1 MEYNEK
7 TMRELIELLA
17 LNIIDE
23 IHWQDSKKVYLGEY
37 TLGINDRYHYDGT
50 YKKWYSEVKEFY
62 YFVQNEDMLEDDEE
76 PIIDGFANVGELAD
90 LLIDN
95 YLIHQEIIDAVHRAA
110 RKRNEKMIYRMR
122 GYEKTLDKVGALD
135 EYYNYYTS
143 DDHEI
148 AVDQLQR
155 ITNTKIIERQ
165 DLLTRYFMNYSKI
178 IMGSVFNNKYTMT
191 VDIDYDTP
199 DNTPPKTG
207 VLAKNVPMTVD
218 IDYDTPDNTSP
229 KTGVLAKNVPMT
241 VDIDYDTP
249 DNTII
254 FTINDAKTKKPILN
268 GKIEKDQ
275 FVSIRYAHNNNR
287 GLYLNLSYLDHQD
300 VIDSR
305 IYESDIIVSTRRVRD
320 YYVLAFQLKE
330 EKNE

>member
-1 MEYNEK
+1 MEYNEE

-23 IHWQDSKKVYLGEY
+23 IHWRDSKKVYLGEY

-148 AVDQLQR
+148 AIDQLQR

-191 VDIDYDTP
+191 VDIDY
-199 DNTPPKTG
+199 G
-207 VLAKNVPMTVD
+207 
-218 IDYDTPDNTSP
+218 
-229 KTGVLAKNVPMT
+229 
-241 VDIDYDTP
+241 TP

-268 GKIEKDQ
+268 GKIEKDK
-275 FVSIRYAHNNNR
+275 FVSIRYAHNNSK
-287 GLYLNLSYLDHQD
+287 GLYLNLSYLKHQD

-305 IYESDIIVSTRRVRD
+305 IDESDIIVSTRRVRD

>member
-1 MEYNEK
+1 MEYNEE
-7 TMRELIELLA
+7 TIRELIELLA

-37 TLGINDRYHYDGT
+37 TLGINGRHHYDGT
-50 YKKWYSEVKEFY
+50 YKKWYPEVKEFY
-62 YFVQNEDMLEDDEE
+62 YFVQNKDMLEDDEE

-95 YLIHQEIIDAVHRAA
+95 YLIHQEIIDAVHGAA

-122 GYEKTLDKVGALD
+122 GYEKTLGKVGALD

-148 AVDQLQR
+148 AIDQLQR
-155 ITNTKIIERQ
+155 ITDTKIIERQ

-178 IMGSVFNNKYTMT
+178 IMGSVFNNKYT
-191 VDIDYDTP
+191 
-199 DNTPPKTG
+199 
-207 VLAKNVPMTVD
+207 
-218 IDYDTPDNTSP
+218 
-229 KTGVLAKNVPMT
+229 MT

-275 FVSIRYAHNNNR
+275 FVSIRYAHNNSR
-287 GLYLNLSYLDHQD
+287 GLYLNLSYLEHQD

-305 IYESDIIVSTRRVRD
+305 IDESDIIVSTRRVRD

>member
-1 MEYNEK
+1 MEYNEE
-7 TMRELIELLA
+7 TIRELIELLA

-37 TLGINDRYHYDGT
+37 TLGINDRHHYDGT
-50 YKKWYSEVKEFY
+50 DKKWYSEVKEFY

-76 PIIDGFANVGELAD
+76 PIIDGFANVSELAD

-143 DDHEI
+143 NDHEI
-148 AVDQLQR
+148 AIDQLQR

-199 DNTPPKTG
+199 DNT
-207 VLAKNVPMTVD
+207 
-218 IDYDTPDNTSP
+218 
-229 KTGVLAKNVPMT
+229 
-241 VDIDYDTP
+241 
-249 DNTII
+249 II

-268 GKIEKDQ
+268 GKIEKDT

-287 GLYLNLSYLDHQD
+287 GLYLNLSYLNHQD

-305 IYESDIIVSTRRVRD
+305 IDESDIIVSTRRVRD

>member
-1 MEYNEK
+1 MEYNEE

-23 IHWQDSKKVYLGEY
+23 IHWRDSKKVYLDEY
-37 TLGINDRYHYDGT
+37 TLGINNRYHYDGT
-50 YKKWYSEVKEFY
+50 YEKWYSEVKEFY
-62 YFVQNEDMLEDDEE
+62 YFVQNGDMLEDDEE
-76 PIIDGFANVGELAD
+76 PIIDGFENVGELAD

-95 YLIHQEIIDAVHRAA
+95 YLIHQEIIDVVHRAA
-110 RKRNEKMIYRMR
+110 SKRNEKMIYRMR
-122 GYEKTLDKVGALD
+122 EYEKTLDKVGALD

-143 DDHEI
+143 NDYEI
-148 AVDQLQR
+148 AIDQLQR

-191 VDIDYDTP
+191 VDIDY
-199 DNTPPKTG
+199 
-207 VLAKNVPMTVD
+207 
-218 IDYDTPDNTSP
+218 S
-229 KTGVLAKNVPMT
+229 
-241 VDIDYDTP
+241 TP

-268 GKIEKDQ
+268 GKIEKDN
-275 FVSIRYAHNNNR
+275 FVSIRYAHNNNK
-287 GLYLNLSYLDHQD
+287 GLYLNLSYLEHQD

-305 IYESDIIVSTRRVRD
+305 IDESDIIVSTRRVRD

>member
-1 MEYNEK
+1 MEYNEE

-37 TLGINDRYHYDGT
+37 TLGINGRHHYDGT

-62 YFVQNEDMLEDDEE
+62 YFVQNEDVLEDDEE

-95 YLIHQEIIDAVHRAA
+95 YLIHQEIIDAVHRAT

-148 AVDQLQR
+148 AIDQLQR

-191 VDIDYDTP
+191 VDIDY
-199 DNTPPKTG
+199 G
-207 VLAKNVPMTVD
+207 
-218 IDYDTPDNTSP
+218 
-229 KTGVLAKNVPMT
+229 
-241 VDIDYDTP
+241 TP

-268 GKIEKDQ
+268 GKIEKDK
-275 FVSIRYAHNNNR
+275 FVSIRYAHNNSK
-287 GLYLNLSYLDHQD
+287 GLYLNLSYLKHQD

-305 IYESDIIVSTRRVRD
+305 IDESDIIVSTRRVRD

>member
-1 MEYNEK
+1 MEYNEE
-7 TMRELIELLA
+7 TIRELIELLA

-37 TLGINDRYHYDGT
+37 TLGINGRHHYDGT
-50 YKKWYSEVKEFY
+50 YEKWYSEVKEFY

-110 RKRNEKMIYRMR
+110 HKRNEKMIYRMR
-122 GYEKTLDKVGALD
+122 EYEKTLGKVGALD

-148 AVDQLQR
+148 AIDQLQR
-155 ITNTKIIERQ
+155 ITDTKIIERQ

-199 DNTPPKTG
+199 DNT
-207 VLAKNVPMTVD
+207 
-218 IDYDTPDNTSP
+218 
-229 KTGVLAKNVPMT
+229 
-241 VDIDYDTP
+241 
-249 DNTII
+249 II

-268 GKIEKDQ
+268 GKIEQDK
-275 FVSIRYAHNNNR
+275 FVSIRYAHNNSR
-287 GLYLNLSYLDHQD
+287 GLYLNLSYLEHQD

-305 IYESDIIVSTRRVRD
+305 IDESDIIVSTRRVRD

>member
-1 MEYNEK
+1 MEYNEE

-23 IHWQDSKKVYLGEY
+23 IHWRDSKKVYLDEY
-37 TLGINDRYHYDGT
+37 TLGINNRYHYDGT
-50 YKKWYSEVKEFY
+50 YEKWYSEVKEFY
-62 YFVQNEDMLEDDEE
+62 YFVQNGDMLEDDEE
-76 PIIDGFANVGELAD
+76 PIIDGFENVGELAD

-95 YLIHQEIIDAVHRAA
+95 YLIHQEIIDVVHRAA
-110 RKRNEKMIYRMR
+110 CKRNEKMIYRIR
-122 GYEKTLDKVGALD
+122 EYEKTLDKVGALD

-143 DDHEI
+143 NDYEI
-148 AVDQLQR
+148 AIDQLQR

-191 VDIDYDTP
+191 VDIDY
-199 DNTPPKTG
+199 
-207 VLAKNVPMTVD
+207 
-218 IDYDTPDNTSP
+218 S
-229 KTGVLAKNVPMT
+229 
-241 VDIDYDTP
+241 TP

-268 GKIEKDQ
+268 GKIEKDN
-275 FVSIRYAHNNNR
+275 FVSIRYAHNNSK
-287 GLYLNLSYLDHQD
+287 GLYLNLSYLEHQD

-305 IYESDIIVSTRRVRD
+305 IDESDIIVSTRRVRD